1 MLLWWLPL
9 FFFFSL
15 VPVAGFGC
23 PSLSLDY
30 MRTHMHKHPTWVSL
44 SLSPAALP
52 FSLFVC
58 PSLSMCVTML
68 NALTQ
73 WSESTRLG
81 FITPS
86 SWCTTGGGAE
96 RLSLSVFVLLKK
108 KMDSNE
114 VVRVVV
120 VVPVFFGSVQME
132 AMPSCWESEQKHPRG
147 GDGGGPPYLK
157 GGQWERR
164 VKEATKNRRGRERRH
179 SRGWGHPKKT
189 RPRFCNGKSFLWW
202 VTTQSPTGPTGPTYP
217 RLAFFPGILISFGFL
232 GAPPSIGGRW
242 YAIAYTMLI

>member
-1 MLLWWLPL
+1 M
-9 FFFFSL
+9 
-15 VPVAGFGC
+15 G
-23 PSLSLDY
+23 LSLF
-30 MRTHMHKHPTWVSL
+30 L
-44 SLSPAALP
+44 LQLSPFLC
-52 FSLFVC
+52 LFVRL
-58 PSLSMCVTML
+58 SLSMCVTML

-86 SWCTTGGGAE
+86 SWCTRGGGAE

-108 KMDSNE
+108 KMNSNE
-114 VVRVVV
+114 VPVRVVV

-147 GDGGGPPYLK
+147 GVHPI
-157 GGQWERR
+157 WEGANESVEWKKQQKIGEGETSQSR
-164 VKEATKNRRGRERRH
+164 VGSSQK
-179 SRGWGHPKKT
+179 KKT

-242 YAIAYTMLI
+242 YAIAYTMLR